1 MHTQAS
7 SDRTPDVRAPGTAP
21 SSRLVQSRLV
31 FNAPASDDGNAAN
44 CKQWKLTTSAGTVAE
59 KPWERVAYG
68 WLPNPQHEATCK
80 FFNTILPG
88 MFQAAFSTLGEK
100 SFTSYFR
107 KERQVR
113 FDEQRNMHSCQARMK
128 TLLADR
134 PGMLGPYLLPPST
147 SIPSDVRILR
157 NGLLALRVL
166 QEEISGH
173 ISTLKA
179 WQGPFH
185 EKNGR
190 SPLPWATEQH
200 RYFSSAIEE
209 WHMSAQEIFQ
219 LL

>member
-1 MHTQAS
+1 M
-7 SDRTPDVRAPGTAP
+7 
-21 SSRLVQSRLV
+21 
-31 FNAPASDDGNAAN
+31 
-44 CKQWKLTTSAGTVAE
+44 
-59 KPWERVAYG
+59 AYG
-68 WLPNPQHEATCK
+68 WLPNPQHEATK

-88 MFQAAFSTLGEK
+88 MFQAAFCTLGEK
-100 SFTSYFR
+100 PLTFYFR

-113 FDEQRNMHSCQARMK
+113 FDEQRSMHSCQARMK

-179 WQGPFH
+179 RQGPFY
-185 EKNGR
+185 EKNGQ
-190 SPLPWATEQH
+190 SPLPWATEEH
-200 RYFSSAIEE
+200 CYFSSAIEE
-209 WHMSAQEIFQ
+209 WHMIAQEISAALAKLQTSQEKLNVRHAGQSTTKAKDRSEEQRKRTNEKPRSASVIGTFRLQ
-219 LL
+219 NR